1 MVYLDEFR
9 EQVSTWRGVSV
20 QPHGFGGVEFCFGN
34 AEIGHLHPT
43 GILDIPMP
51 RAIHDVLLNE
61 SLAEQHRWLPNS
73 GWITFHIRSEKELK
87 RGLWLARIS
96 YLRYA
101 LKASD
106 NPCALFEQESES
118 LQLDARFVGL
128 LEKFV
133 PAHGHA
139 ENV

>member
-1 MVYLDEFR
+1 MIHLEEFR
-9 EQVSTWRGVSV
+9 AQVSGWPGVSV
-20 QPHGFGGVEFCFGN
+20 QPHRFGGVEFCFGN
-34 AEIGHLHPT
+34 AEIGHLHPN

-51 RAIHDVLLNE
+51 RGIHDVLLKE
-61 SLAEQHRWLPNS
+61 GLAERHRWLPDS
-73 GWITFHIRSEKELK
+73 GWITFPIRSGKELK
-87 RGLWLARIS
+87 HALWLARIS

-106 NPCALFEQESES
+106 NARVLFEAESKS
-118 LQLDARFVGL
+118 LQLNASFACL

-139 ENV
+139 GNA